1 MSDDER
7 NDEKIRQE
15 ASGIGNAQAAG
26 TNPRAYV
33 KNTLN
38 YPIEK
43 ILFAEVIAAIVLQIS
58 INCCGVFSIYSP
70 MLLFL
75 YAPLCF
81 CSPLIFGLN
90 AVYVFVMGF
99 LKKDNKLIILGAISA
114 FLSAAP
120 LMLYFVYRILH
131 G

>member
-1 MSDDER
+1 MSNFDQR
-7 NDEKIRQE
+7 NQRVDSQVN
-15 ASGIGNAQAAG
+15 AGVIGVLQS
-26 TNPRAYV
+26 
-33 KNTLN
+33 

-43 ILFAEVIAAIVLQIS
+43 VLFAEIIAAIVLQIS

-81 CSPLIFGLN
+81 CSPLTFGLN

-99 LKKDNKLIILGAISA
+99 LKKDSRLIILGAISI
-114 FLSAAP
+114 FLAVAP